1 MSGLHPSLRHDEN
14 NDFVARAERKGWG
27 GRAVIALLGKRER
40 LRQGIPRAGKVRFS
54 VEIKPPQVLV
64 PASGCTVRNRV
75 RGTSHSKSRT
85 QGWIGC
91 IERGHDSDVAV
102 LRRHAGKTSTFP
114 RSWIGSL
121 SYYCE
126 PTE

>member
-1 MSGLHPSLRHDEN
+1 
-14 NDFVARAERKGWG
+14 V

-54 VEIKPPQVLV
+54 MEIKPPQVLV

-85 QGWIGC
+85 QGWIGY
-91 IERGHDSDVAV
+91 IERGHDSDVVV
-102 LRRHAGKTSTFP
+102 LRRHAGKTSSELDWVACPIIVNPSSETLIDEQ
-114 RSWIGSL
+114 R
-121 SYYCE
+121 
-126 PTE
+126 